1 MRAELPVG
9 TVTFLFTD
17 IEGSTR
23 LIEVLGEDGYVDALG
38 EHQRLLRD
46 AFRAHGGVEVGT
58 QGDAFLYVF
67 ADPGQGLAA
76 AARGQQALA
85 SGPVRVRMGLHTGHV
100 RLTREGDDY
109 TGREVH
115 RAARIAATGHGGQIV
130 VSAATRALVEGD
142 LKQLGEHRLKDFDH
156 PVALYQLG
164 SRRFPP
170 LKTISNTNLP
180 RPASSFVGR
189 QRERDELVAMLSNG
203 TRLVTLSGPGG
214 SGKTRLAIEAATE
227 LVPAFKAGVFWVGLS
242 ALRDPGLVLETV
254 AQALGAKDALA
265 EHIGERE
272 LLLLLDNLEQ
282 VIEAAPELSGLLEGC
297 PNLRLLCTSREL
309 MRVQGEVEYQVPPLA
324 PTEAIALFCERS
336 RLDSTSEVA
345 ELCERLDDLPL
356 AVELAAA
363 RTALF
368 SPGQLLAKLSQ
379 RLDLLK
385 GQRDADPRQQTLRAT
400 IEWSYELL
408 VPEEQALFARL
419 AVFSGGCTYEAVEEI
434 AGADPDILQS
444 LLDKSLL
451 RKRDSSLGP
460 RYWMLE
466 TIRQYAAEK
475 LEASGEAERLARR
488 HLAFYLALA
497 EEVDERGKA
506 GDYDVGWIEEE
517 RENFRGALDTALELE
532 PEQAL
537 DLAGRLGPYWNR
549 RGQWREGRQRLA
561 AALAAAP
568 AAQASTRI
576 RALTEVGN
584 LALWQADADGA
595 EQRGGEALELARE
608 HAHRSG
614 TAYAL
619 NLLGMVAAHRGDYN
633 AANERYEESL
643 AEYEAAGDDAGR
655 LLPLQNLA
663 SNAISRKDY
672 QRAISLLR
680 EKIARTPEHDTY
692 GRALAVGLLGFALAG
707 NGENENAR
715 QSFEE
720 SLEMSRAHGFSRV
733 EAELL
738 TGLAE
743 LIRTASPSKA
753 LEYYRES
760 VELARSMGYLTLVA
774 ECVMRIAA
782 IALANR
788 GARDAATLLGFLAG
802 FVEPLGGFNATEKAE
817 FDAAIAQARGALGD
831 GTFDTAWAE
840 GCALTLDQA
849 IDLAFTVTA
858 SPAVGSGAT

>member
-23 LIEVLGEDGYVDALG
+23 LIEALGEDGYVDALG
-38 EHQRLLRD
+38 EHQRVLRT
-46 AFRAHGGVEVGT
+46 AFAAHGGVEVGT

-67 ADPGQGLAA
+67 TNPSQGLAA
-76 AARGQQALA
+76 AAGGQEALA
-85 SGPVRVRMGLHTGHV
+85 GGPVRVRMGLHTGRV

-115 RAARIAATGHGGQIV
+115 RAARIAATSHGGQIV
-130 VSAATRALVEGD
+130 VSAATRALVEGE
-142 LKQLGEHRLKDFDH
+142 LMQLGEHRLKDFDD

-164 SRRFPP
+164 SKRFPP

-242 ALRDPGLVLETV
+242 ALRDPGLVMETV
-254 AQALGAKDALA
+254 AQTLGAKHALA

-309 MRVQGEVEYQVPPLA
+309 LRVQGEVDYQVPPLA
-324 PTEAIALFCERS
+324 SAEAIALFCERS

-345 ELCERLDDLPL
+345 ELCQRLDDLPL

-385 GQRDADPRQQTLRAT
+385 GKRGADPRQQTLRAT

-419 AVFSGGCTYEAVEEI
+419 AVFSGGCTYEAAEEI

-451 RKRDSSLGP
+451 RKRNSSLGP

-466 TIRQYAAEK
+466 TIRDYAAEK

-488 HLAFYLALA
+488 HLAFYFALA
-497 EEVDERGKA
+497 EDADERGKA
-506 GDYDVGWIEEE
+506 GEYEVGRIEEE
-517 RENFRGALDTALELE
+517 RENLRGALDTALALE
-532 PEQAL
+532 PDQAL

-549 RGQWREGRQRLA
+549 RGQYREGRQRLA

-568 AAQASTRI
+568 AARGSARV
-576 RALTEVGN
+576 RALSEAGN
-584 LALWQADADGA
+584 LALFQADLDAA
-595 EQRGGEALELARE
+595 EQLGREALVLARE
-608 HAHRSG
+608 HDDRSG

-619 NLLGMVAAHRGDYN
+619 NLLGGVTGARGDDI
-633 AANERYEESL
+633 AALKWYEESL
-643 AEYEAAGDDAGR
+643 EEYEAAGDYAGR
-655 LLPLQNLA
+655 LAQLQNLA
-663 SNAISRKDY
+663 SNAISRRDY
-672 QRAISLLR
+672 QLAVSLLR
-680 EKIARTPEHDTY
+680 EKIASTGDRDTY
-692 GRALAVGLLGFALAG
+692 ALAIAVGLLGFALAG
-707 NGENENAR
+707 NGENEEAR
-715 QSFEE
+715 RSFEE
-720 SLEMSRAHGFSRV
+720 SLEMSRVQGFSRV
-733 EAELL
+733 EAEVLL
-738 TGLAE
+738 GLAD
-743 LIRTASPSKA
+743 LMRTASPSKA

-782 IALANR
+782 IALASK
-788 GARDAATLLGFLAG
+788 GARAAATLLGFLAG
-802 FVEPLGGFNATEKAE
+802 FVEPLGGLDATEKTE

-831 GTFDTAWAE
+831 RTFDAAWAK
-840 GCALTLDQA
+840 GGALSIDQA
-849 IDLAFTVTA
+849 IDFSLTVTA
-858 SPAVGSGAT
+858 SPVGPAAT

>member
-23 LIEVLGEDGYVDALG
+23 LIEALGEDGYVDALG
-38 EHQRLLRD
+38 EHQRVLRT
-46 AFRAHGGVEVGT
+46 AFAAHGGVEVGT

-67 ADPGQGLAA
+67 TNPSQGLAA
-76 AARGQQALA
+76 AAGGQEALA
-85 SGPVRVRMGLHTGHV
+85 GGPVRVRMGLHTGRV

-115 RAARIAATGHGGQIV
+115 RAARIAATSHGGQIV
-130 VSAATRALVEGD
+130 VSAATRALVEGE
-142 LKQLGEHRLKDFDH
+142 LMQLGEHRLKDFDD

-164 SRRFPP
+164 SKRFPP

-242 ALRDPGLVLETV
+242 ALRDPGLVMETV
-254 AQALGAKDALA
+254 AQTLGAKHALA

-309 MRVQGEVEYQVPPLA
+309 LRVQGEVDYQVPPLA
-324 PTEAIALFCERS
+324 SAEAIALFCERS

-345 ELCERLDDLPL
+345 ELCQRLDDLPL

-385 GQRDADPRQQTLRAT
+385 GKRGADPRQQTLRAT

-419 AVFSGGCTYEAVEEI
+419 AVFSGGCTYEAAEEI

-451 RKRDSSLGP
+451 RKRNSSLGP

-466 TIRQYAAEK
+466 TIRDYAAEK

-488 HLAFYLALA
+488 HLAFYFALA
-497 EEVDERGKA
+497 EDADERGKA
-506 GDYDVGWIEEE
+506 GEYEVGRIEEE
-517 RENFRGALDTALELE
+517 RENLRGALDTALALE
-532 PEQAL
+532 PDQAL

-549 RGQWREGRQRLA
+549 RGQYREGRQRLA

-568 AAQASTRI
+568 AARGSARV
-576 RALTEVGN
+576 RALSEAGN
-584 LALWQADADGA
+584 LALFQADLDAA
-595 EQRGGEALELARE
+595 EQLGREALVLARE
-608 HAHRSG
+608 HDDRSG

-619 NLLGMVAAHRGDYN
+619 NLLGGVTGARGDHI
-633 AANERYEESL
+633 AALKWYEESL
-643 AEYEAAGDDAGR
+643 EEYEAAGDYAGR
-655 LLPLQNLA
+655 LAQLQNLA
-663 SNAISRKDY
+663 SNAISRRDY
-672 QRAISLLR
+672 QLAVSLLR
-680 EKIARTPEHDTY
+680 EKIASTGDRDTY
-692 GRALAVGLLGFALAG
+692 ALAIAVGLLGFALAG
-707 NGENENAR
+707 NGENEEAR
-715 QSFEE
+715 RSFEE
-720 SLEMSRAHGFSRV
+720 SLEMSRVHGFSRV
-733 EAELL
+733 EAEVLL
-738 TGLAE
+738 GLAD
-743 LIRTASPSKA
+743 LMRTASPSKA

-782 IALANR
+782 IALASK
-788 GARDAATLLGFLAG
+788 GARAATTLLGFLAG
-802 FVEPLGGFNATEKAE
+802 FVEPLGGLDATEKTE

-831 GTFDTAWAE
+831 RTFDAAWAK
-840 GCALTLDQA
+840 GGALSIDQA
-849 IDLAFTVTA
+849 IDFSLTVTA
-858 SPAVGSGAT
+858 SPVGPAAT

>member
-23 LIEVLGEDGYVDALG
+23 LIEALGEDGYVDALG
-38 EHQRLLRD
+38 EHQRVLRT
-46 AFRAHGGVEVGT
+46 AFAAHGGVEVGT

-67 ADPGQGLAA
+67 TNPSQGLAA
-76 AARGQQALA
+76 AAGGQEALA
-85 SGPVRVRMGLHTGHV
+85 GGPVRVRMGLHTGRV

-115 RAARIAATGHGGQIV
+115 RAARIAATSHGGQIV
-130 VSAATRALVEGD
+130 VSAATRALVEGE
-142 LKQLGEHRLKDFDH
+142 LMQLGEHRLKDFDD

-164 SRRFPP
+164 SKRFPP

-242 ALRDPGLVLETV
+242 ALRDPGLVMETV
-254 AQALGAKDALA
+254 AQTLGAKHALA

-309 MRVQGEVEYQVPPLA
+309 LRVQGEVDYQVPPLA
-324 PTEAIALFCERS
+324 SAEAIALFCERS

-345 ELCERLDDLPL
+345 ELCQRLDDLPL

-385 GQRDADPRQQTLRAT
+385 GKRGADPRQQTLRAT

-419 AVFSGGCTYEAVEEI
+419 AVFSGGCTYEAAEEI

-451 RKRDSSLGP
+451 RKRNSSLGP

-466 TIRQYAAEK
+466 TIRDYAAEK

-488 HLAFYLALA
+488 HLAFYFALA
-497 EEVDERGKA
+497 EDVDERGKA
-506 GDYDVGWIEEE
+506 GEYEVGRIEEE
-517 RENFRGALDTALELE
+517 RENLRGALDTALALE
-532 PEQAL
+532 PDQAL

-549 RGQWREGRQRLA
+549 RGQYREGRQRLA

-568 AAQASTRI
+568 AARGSARV
-576 RALTEVGN
+576 RALSEAGN
-584 LALWQADADGA
+584 LALFQADLDAA
-595 EQRGGEALELARE
+595 EQLGREALVLARE
-608 HAHRSG
+608 HDDRSG

-619 NLLGMVAAHRGDYN
+619 NLLGGVTGARGDDI
-633 AANERYEESL
+633 AALKWYEESL
-643 AEYEAAGDDAGR
+643 EEYEAAGDYAGR
-655 LLPLQNLA
+655 LAQLQNLA
-663 SNAISRKDY
+663 SNAISRRDY
-672 QRAISLLR
+672 QLAVSLLR
-680 EKIARTPEHDTY
+680 EKIASTGDRDTY
-692 GRALAVGLLGFALAG
+692 ALAIAVGLLGFALAG
-707 NGENENAR
+707 NGENEEAR
-715 QSFEE
+715 RSFEE
-720 SLEMSRAHGFSRV
+720 SLEMSRVQGFSRV
-733 EAELL
+733 EAEVLL
-738 TGLAE
+738 GLAD
-743 LIRTASPSKA
+743 LMRTASPSKA

-782 IALANR
+782 IALASK
-788 GARDAATLLGFLAG
+788 GARAAATLLGFLAG
-802 FVEPLGGFNATEKAE
+802 FVEPLGGLDATEKTE

-831 GTFDTAWAE
+831 RTFDAAWAK
-840 GCALTLDQA
+840 GGALSIDQA
-849 IDLAFTVTA
+849 IDFSLTVTA
-858 SPAVGSGAT
+858 SPVGPAAT

>member
-23 LIEVLGEDGYVDALG
+23 LIEALGEDGYVDALG
-38 EHQRLLRD
+38 EHQRVLRT
-46 AFRAHGGVEVGT
+46 AFAAHGGVEVGT
-58 QGDAFLYVF
+58 QGDAFLYAF
-67 ADPGQGLAA
+67 TDPDQGLAA
-76 AARGQQALA
+76 AAGGQEALA
-85 SGPVRVRMGLHTGHV
+85 GGPVRVRIGLHTGHV

-130 VSAATRALVEGD
+130 VSAATRALVEGE
-142 LKQLGEHRLKDFDH
+142 LMQLGEHRLKDFDD

-164 SRRFPP
+164 SKRFPP

-189 QRERDELVAMLSNG
+189 QRERDDLVAMLSNG

-242 ALRDPGLVLETV
+242 ALRDPGLVMETV

-309 MRVQGEVEYQVPPLA
+309 LRVQGEVEYQVPPLA
-324 PTEAIALFCERS
+324 STEAIALFCERS

-345 ELCERLDDLPL
+345 ELCQRLDDLPL

-385 GQRDADPRQQTLRAT
+385 GGRDADPRQQTLRAT

-444 LLDKSLL
+444 LLDKSLV
-451 RKRDSSLGP
+451 RKRDSPLGP

-466 TIRQYAAEK
+466 TIREYAAER
-475 LEASGEAERLARR
+475 LEASGEAERFARG
-488 HLAFYLALA
+488 HLAFYFALA
-497 EEVDERGKA
+497 EDVDQRGKT
-506 GDYDVGWIEEE
+506 GEYEVGRIEEE
-517 RENFRGALDTALELE
+517 RENLRSALETALELE
-532 PEQAL
+532 PDQAL
-537 DLAGRLGPYWNR
+537 DLAGRLGLYWNR
-549 RGQWREGRQRLA
+549 RGQWGEGRQRLA

-568 AAQASTRI
+568 AAPALTRV
-576 RALTEVGN
+576 RALNEAGN
-584 LALWQADADGA
+584 LALWQADVDAA
-595 EQRGGEALELARE
+595 EQLGGEALALASE
-608 HAHRSG
+608 HDDKSG

-619 NLLGMVAAHRGDYN
+619 NLLGSVAGQRGDN
-633 AANERYEESL
+633 IAAGEWYEEAL
-643 AEYEAAGDDAGR
+643 AEYEAAGDEAGR
-655 LLPLQNLA
+655 LAQLQNLA
-663 SNAISRKDY
+663 SNAISRRDY

-680 EKIARTPEHDTY
+680 EKIAGTPELDTY
-692 GRALAVGLLGFALAG
+692 SLALGVGLLGFALAG
-707 NGENENAR
+707 NGENEEAR
-715 QSFEE
+715 KSFEE
-720 SLEMSRAHGFSRV
+720 SLKMSRAHGFSRV

-738 TGLAE
+738 AGLAD
-743 LIRTASPSKA
+743 LMRTASPSKA

-760 VELARSMGYLTLVA
+760 IELARTMGYLAQVA
-774 ECVMRIAA
+774 ACLMGIAA
-782 IALANR
+782 IALASR
-788 GARDAATLLGFLAG
+788 SARDAATLLGFLAG
-802 FVEPLGGFNATEKAE
+802 FLEPLGGLDATEKAE

-831 GTFDTAWAE
+831 GTFDAAWAE
-840 GCALTLDQA
+840 GGALSLDQA
-849 IDLAFTVTA
+849 IDRSLTVTA
-858 SPAVGSGAT
+858 SPAVDPAAT

>member
-23 LIEVLGEDGYVDALG
+23 LIEALGEDGYVDALG
-38 EHQRLLRD
+38 EHQRVLRT
-46 AFRAHGGVEVGT
+46 AFAAHGGVEVGT

-67 ADPGQGLAA
+67 TNPSQGLAA
-76 AARGQQALA
+76 AAGGQEALA
-85 SGPVRVRMGLHTGHV
+85 GGPVRVRMGLHTGRV

-115 RAARIAATGHGGQIV
+115 RAARIAATSHGGQIV
-130 VSAATRALVEGD
+130 VSAATRALVEGE
-142 LKQLGEHRLKDFDH
+142 LMQLGEHRLKDFDD

-164 SRRFPP
+164 SKRFPP

-242 ALRDPGLVLETV
+242 ALRDPGLVMETV
-254 AQALGAKDALA
+254 AQTLGAKHALA

-309 MRVQGEVEYQVPPLA
+309 LRVQGEVDYQVPPLA
-324 PTEAIALFCERS
+324 SAEAIALFCERS

-345 ELCERLDDLPL
+345 ELCQRLDDLPL

-385 GQRDADPRQQTLRAT
+385 GKRGADPRQQTLRAT

-419 AVFSGGCTYEAVEEI
+419 AVFSGGCTYEAAEEI

-451 RKRDSSLGP
+451 RKRNSSLGP

-466 TIRQYAAEK
+466 TIRDYAAEK

-488 HLAFYLALA
+488 HLAFYFALG
-497 EEVDERGKA
+497 EDVDERDKA
-506 GDYDVGWIEEE
+506 GEYEVGRIEEE
-517 RENFRGALDTALELE
+517 RENLRGALDTALALE
-532 PEQAL
+532 PDQAL

-549 RGQWREGRQRLA
+549 RGQYREGRQRLA

-568 AAQASTRI
+568 AARGSARV
-576 RALTEVGN
+576 RALSEAGT
-584 LALWQADADGA
+584 LALFQADLDAA
-595 EQRGGEALELARE
+595 EQLGREALVLARE
-608 HAHRSG
+608 HDDRSG

-619 NLLGMVAAHRGDYN
+619 NLLGGVTGARGDDI
-633 AANERYEESL
+633 AALKWYEESL
-643 AEYEAAGDDAGR
+643 EEYEAAGDYAGR
-655 LLPLQNLA
+655 LAQLQNLA
-663 SNAISRKDY
+663 SNAISRRDY
-672 QRAISLLR
+672 QLAVSLLR
-680 EKIARTPEHDTY
+680 EKIASTGDRDTY
-692 GRALAVGLLGFALAG
+692 ALAIAVGLLGFALAG
-707 NGENENAR
+707 NGENEEAR
-715 QSFEE
+715 RSFEE
-720 SLEMSRAHGFSRV
+720 SLEMSRVQGFSRV
-733 EAELL
+733 EAEVLL
-738 TGLAE
+738 GLAD
-743 LIRTASPSKA
+743 LMRTASPSKA

-782 IALANR
+782 IALASK
-788 GARDAATLLGFLAG
+788 GARAAATLLGFLAG
-802 FVEPLGGFNATEKAE
+802 FVEPLGGLDATEKTE

-831 GTFDTAWAE
+831 RTFDAAWAK
-840 GCALTLDQA
+840 GGALSIDQA
-849 IDLAFTVTA
+849 IDFSLTVTA
-858 SPAVGSGAT
+858 SPVGPAAT

>member
-23 LIEVLGEDGYVDALG
+23 LIEALGEDGYVDALG
-38 EHQRLLRD
+38 EHQRVLRT
-46 AFRAHGGVEVGT
+46 AFAAHGGVEVGT

-67 ADPGQGLAA
+67 TNPSQGLAA
-76 AARGQQALA
+76 AAGGQEALA
-85 SGPVRVRMGLHTGHV
+85 GGPVRVRMGLHTGRV

-115 RAARIAATGHGGQIV
+115 RAARIAATSHGGQIV
-130 VSAATRALVEGD
+130 VSAATRALVEGE
-142 LKQLGEHRLKDFDH
+142 LMQLGEHRLKDFDD

-164 SRRFPP
+164 SKRFPP

-242 ALRDPGLVLETV
+242 ALRDPGLVMETV
-254 AQALGAKDALA
+254 AQTLGAKHALA

-309 MRVQGEVEYQVPPLA
+309 LRVQGEVDYQVPPLA
-324 PTEAIALFCERS
+324 SAEAIALFCERS

-345 ELCERLDDLPL
+345 ELCQRLDDLPL

-385 GQRDADPRQQTLRAT
+385 GKRGADPRQQTLRAT

-419 AVFSGGCTYEAVEEI
+419 AVLSGGCTYEAAEEI

-451 RKRDSSLGP
+451 RKRNSSLGP

-466 TIRQYAAEK
+466 TIRDYAAEK

-488 HLAFYLALA
+488 HLAFYFALA
-497 EEVDERGKA
+497 EDADERGKA
-506 GDYDVGWIEEE
+506 GEYEVGRIEEE
-517 RENFRGALDTALELE
+517 RENLRGALDTALALE
-532 PEQAL
+532 PDQAL

-549 RGQWREGRQRLA
+549 RGQYREGRQRLA

-568 AAQASTRI
+568 AARGSARV
-576 RALTEVGN
+576 RALSEAGN
-584 LALWQADADGA
+584 LALFQADLDAA
-595 EQRGGEALELARE
+595 EQLGREALVLARE
-608 HAHRSG
+608 HDDRSG

-619 NLLGMVAAHRGDYN
+619 NLLGGVTGARGDDI
-633 AANERYEESL
+633 AALKWYEESL
-643 AEYEAAGDDAGR
+643 EEYEAAGDYAGR
-655 LLPLQNLA
+655 LAQLQNLA
-663 SNAISRKDY
+663 SNAISRRDY
-672 QRAISLLR
+672 QLAVSLLR
-680 EKIARTPEHDTY
+680 EKIASTGDRDTY
-692 GRALAVGLLGFALAG
+692 ALAIAVGLLGFALAG
-707 NGENENAR
+707 NGENEEAR
-715 QSFEE
+715 RSFEE
-720 SLEMSRAHGFSRV
+720 SLEMSRVQGFSRV
-733 EAELL
+733 EAEVLL
-738 TGLAE
+738 GLAD
-743 LIRTASPSKA
+743 LMRTASPSKA

-782 IALANR
+782 IALASK
-788 GARDAATLLGFLAG
+788 GARAAATLLGFLAG
-802 FVEPLGGFNATEKAE
+802 FVEPLGGLDATEKTE

-831 GTFDTAWAE
+831 RTFDAAWAK
-840 GCALTLDQA
+840 GGALSIDQA
-849 IDLAFTVTA
+849 IDFSLTVTA
-858 SPAVGSGAT
+858 SPVGPTAT